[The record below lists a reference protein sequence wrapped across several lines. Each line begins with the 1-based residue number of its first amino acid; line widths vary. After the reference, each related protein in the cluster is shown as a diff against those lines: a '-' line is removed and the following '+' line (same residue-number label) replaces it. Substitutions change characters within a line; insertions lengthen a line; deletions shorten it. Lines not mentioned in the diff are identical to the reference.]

1 MCLPPCG
8 ARWEVSFEEIVG
20 KTPLNGAV
28 SNYRLPF
35 SKGREKPG
43 SRAAHLVLLFTSFL
57 SCDAELTAFGRFQ
70 FQIEINPLIIMG
82 CARRG
87 RGQAALEGSWGRG
100 SVLGCCRISAPF
112 PFLLSPFPSE
122 RALITKTHLWL
133 GESEAL
139 PLTPKGLHA
148 TSGQKTTVKC
158 LASQFSLWFRGFS
171 ANCAV

>member
-35 SKGREKPG
+35 SKGREKPASG
-43 SRAAHLVLLFTSFL
+43 AAHLVLLFTSFL

-70 FQIEINPLIIMG
+70 FQIEINPLITMG

-100 SVLGCCRISAPF
+100 SVLGDFDAGVLQDFCPF
-112 PFLLSPFPSE
+112 PLSSFPLPF
-122 RALITKTHLWL
+122 R
-133 GESEAL
+133 
-139 PLTPKGLHA
+139 KGL
-148 TSGQKTTVKC
+148 
-158 LASQFSLWFRGFS
+158 
-171 ANCAV
+171 NY

>member
-70 FQIEINPLIIMG
+70 FQIEINPLITMG

-87 RGQAALEGSWGRG
+87 PGPRRELGQGLSAGGLRCWGVAG
-100 SVLGCCRISAPF
+100 
-112 PFLLSPFPSE
+112 FLPLSPFFFPPS
-122 RALITKTHLWL
+122 LQ
-133 GESEAL
+133 
-139 PLTPKGLHA
+139 KGP
-148 TSGQKTTVKC
+148 
-158 LASQFSLWFRGFS
+158 
-171 ANCAV
+171 